1 MPKPALMAGGTRIS
15 GGGSKSPRRPDIRY
29 FIKADNLSVY
39 EYYTGINVPRVWS
52 LVRGGF
58 GRHFLWFLHAARH
71 LKSYCRCERERYTYK
86 RVR

>member
-1 MPKPALMAGGTRIS
+1 MKYPNQKDVMSEIIPHRH
-15 GGGSKSPRRPDIRY
+15 IRY

-58 GRHFLWFLHAARH
+58 GR
-71 LKSYCRCERERYTYK
+71 
-86 RVR
+86 